1 MEILIHLNTL
11 NDREKKLFNPKEVEF
26 YKSLNFS
33 FIEKIFYDKDYITY
47 KFNKNHCVLK
57 NWSITEFIS
66 FIKKYG
72 FLINKGKIKVI
83 NQTIILFIE
92 SRNIYDDNFYEIE
105 L

>member
-11 NDREKKLFNPKEVEF
+11 NDREKKIFNPKEVEF
-26 YKSLNFS
+26 YKSLDFS
-33 FIEKIFYDKDYITY
+33 FIENFFYDKDYIIY
-47 KFNKNHCVLK
+47 KFYKNHCVLK